1 MQDSYRQVFIMLDYF
16 REDFSMPGFIG
27 HNLFMRVFG
36 RQVLIRPVL
45 VRPVLVR
52 ITALLLALTPVIS
65 NGLVAAQDPLP
76 DSKHDYLVTLET
88 DYGNMM
94 MLLYDDTPMHKENF
108 IELAK
113 AGVYDGN
120 IFHRVIEHFM
130 IQSGDPSTT
139 NITPSWDQEIIPPHV
154 PAEINPRFR
163 HRRGTVGAARYG
175 GERNPL
181 KNSSPTQFYIVRH
194 DRAAPHLDGEYT
206 VFGQVMSGMEVADII
221 AEKPTD
227 ERDRPLEEVR
237 INRVKV
243 ERVKRSDIMKF
254 YNFSYN

>member
-1 MQDSYRQVFIMLDYF
+1 MLDFFRENFFRQVFA
-16 REDFSMPGFIG
+16 RGG
-27 HNLFMRVFG
+27 
-36 RQVLIRPVL
+36 LIRQFL
-45 VRPVLVR
+45 IR
-52 ITALLLALTPVIS
+52 ITALLLALTPVIN
-65 NGLVAAQDPLP
+65 NGFVAAQDPIP
-76 DSKHDYLVTLET
+76 DREHDYLVTLET
-88 DYGNMM
+88 DYGNIM

-130 IQSGDPSTT
+130 IQSGDPSTS
-139 NITPSWDQEIIPPHV
+139 NITPSWDMDIIPPHV
-154 PAEINPRFR
+154 PAEINPKFR
-163 HRRGTVGAARYG
+163 HRRGIVGAARYG

-254 YNFSYN
+254 YNFSY

>member
-1 MQDSYRQVFIMLDYF
+1 MLNFIGK
-16 REDFSMPGFIG
+16 DFSMLKFTG

-36 RQVLIRPVL
+36 REVFAGQVLVRPVLVRPVL

-52 ITALLLALTPVIS
+52 ITALLFALTPVIN
-65 NGLVAAQDPLP
+65 NGPVAAQGPIP
-76 DSKHDYLVTLET
+76 DSEHDYLVTLET
-88 DYGNMM
+88 KYGNMM
-94 MLLYDDTPMHKENF
+94 ILLYDDTPMHKENF

-130 IQSGDPSTT
+130 IQSGDPSTS

-154 PAEINPRFR
+154 PAEINPKFS
-163 HRRGTVGAARYG
+163 HRRGTLGAARYG

-237 INRVKV
+237 IKRVKV
-243 ERVKRSDIMKF
+243 EKVKRSDIMKF
-254 YNFSYN
+254 YNFTY